1 MYRRWLFEHACL
13 AMILR
18 GSGWSRVAATPREAV
33 RTHDSMFNS
42 IQILGMALLGGLA
55 AGELARRALRLPR
68 TTGYV
73 VFGLLV
79 GQSGLGWIAPY
90 DIESNQLFIDL
101 ALGLILFELGHQVP
115 PVTVS
120 EGLRR
125 LRAGILISLA
135 TGSAIA
141 LAILALDFPASSAVF
156 AAALCLATSPAITIA
171 TCGDVGARGDKTDLL
186 FTMVA
191 INGCVAF
198 VASTWSMPFLVQD
211 EAISKLAGV
220 WAATRRLTAAVV
232 LGGSCAGL
240 VLIGARLLGRRSE
253 HQHLLVLGSILLG
266 VGTAIHLEISV
277 LLPMLLCG
285 CLTRALDRKQQVV
298 AIRIA
303 RDARIFLV
311 VTFVLAGAVLDV
323 GVLMGHWL
331 EALVLVIARA
341 AGQFAGVLWN
351 RHCLRLNTESA
362 VYLSLGLQPMSSV
375 ALVLLA
381 NEQTLYAGLEP
392 RLTGA
397 LLATILLM
405 QLFGPLA
412 TQTAIKGFGEAT
424 RLASLD
430 PAADQPAAKPSSWGG
445 DR

>member
-1 MYRRWLFEHACL
+1 MERRDC
-13 AMILR
+13 
-18 GSGWSRVAATPREAV
+18 SRSPNTLSEAARM
-33 RTHDSMFNS
+33 HDSMFNS
-42 IQILGMALLGGLA
+42 IQIFGMALLGGLG
-55 AGELARRALRLPR
+55 AGELARRALSLPR

-90 DIESNQLFIDL
+90 DVESNQLFVDL
-101 ALGLILFELGHQVP
+101 ALGLILFELGYQVP
-115 PVTVS
+115 PLPIS
-120 EGLRR
+120 EGRSR
-125 LRAGILISLA
+125 LRAGIQISLS

-141 LAILALDFPASSAVF
+141 LAILVLDFSVTSAVF
-156 AAALCLATSPAITIA
+156 AAALCLATSPAVTVA
-171 TCGDVGARGDKTDLL
+171 TCSDVGAKGDKTGLL

-198 VASTWSMPFLVQD
+198 VAVVCSMPLLDVD
-211 EAISKLAGV
+211 EPVRSLAG
-220 WAATRRLTAAVV
+220 ASTAIRELGTAVL
-232 LGGSCAGL
+232 LGCACTAL
-240 VLIGARLLGRRSE
+240 VLLGARLLERRPE
-253 HQHLLVLGSILLG
+253 HQHLLILG
-266 VGTAIHLEISV
+266 VIVIGVGNAIYLDISV
-277 LLPMLLCG
+277 LLPMLIFG
-285 CLTRALDRKQQVV
+285 CLTRVLDRGSQVV

-303 RDARIFLV
+303 SDARIFLV
-311 VTFVLAGAVLDV
+311 VTFVLAGAVMDV
-323 GVLMGHWL
+323 GVLMAHWL

-341 AGQFAGVLWN
+341 AGQVAGVLWN
-351 RHCLRLNTESA
+351 RHRLRLNTESA

-381 NEQTLYAGLEP
+381 NVQTLHAGLEP

-412 TQTAIKGFGEAT
+412 TQTAISGFGEAT
-424 RLASLD
+424 RLQSLD
-430 PAADQPAAKPSSWGG
+430 PAVVQPAANRASRGG